1 LGAAVTEA
9 EWDACTDPLK
19 LLDFLLGRTSKEKM
33 LAFLHGR
40 PSDRKARLFAV
51 ACCRRVWHLLT
62 DERGRR
68 AVEVSERYADG
79 LASRE
84 EMEAA
89 YLATDQAP
97 RTPMQHE
104 GPRPPRNLLSA
115 AHFAAHPKA
124 RVVTHSV
131 AQVAAGLAWAGT
143 GGGCLVRYAEEQAHQ
158 CVILRDI
165 FGSLFRPA
173 RVDPAWLARE
183 GGTVPRLAAAV
194 YEERAFARMP
204 ILADALEEAG
214 CTDADILGH
223 LRGPGPHVRG
233 CWVLD
238 LLLWKT

>member
-9 EWDACTDPLK
+9 EWDACTDLLK
-19 LLDFLLGRTSKEKM
+19 L

-51 ACCRRVWHLLT
+51 ACCRRVWDMLT

-84 EMEAA
+84 ELEAA
-89 YLATDQAP
+89 VVATDPALH
-97 RTPMQHE
+97 TPMEHE
-104 GPRPPRNLLSA
+104 GPRPPWNALYA
-115 AHFAAHPKA
+115 VHYAAHPQVGVFA
-124 RVVTHSV
+124 DGV
-131 AQVAAGLAWAGT
+131 AQAAARLAWAGT
-143 GGGCLVRYAEEQAHQ
+143 GGDFIVRCAEEQAHQ

-173 RVDPAWLARE
+173 RVDPAWLAWE
-183 GGTVPRLAAAV
+183 GGTAPRLAAAV
-194 YEERAFARMP
+194 YEERAFDRLP
-204 ILADALEEAG
+204 ILADALEDAG
-214 CTDADILGH
+214 CDQADLLGH

-233 CWVLD
+233 CWTVD
-238 LLLWKT
+238 LILGKG